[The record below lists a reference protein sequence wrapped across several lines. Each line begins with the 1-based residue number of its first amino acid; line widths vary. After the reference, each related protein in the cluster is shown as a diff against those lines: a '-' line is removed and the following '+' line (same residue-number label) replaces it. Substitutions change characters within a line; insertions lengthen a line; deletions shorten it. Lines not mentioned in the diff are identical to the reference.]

1 MFEAVECVEVEET
14 PGRPNPSPIERV
26 IGTFPDEQA
35 AVAAG
40 RAAKASFHDSGRTEY
55 AWWIVRGAGAQLA
68 NWIADSSND
77 QEFVLDLRTG
87 QLVEVV

>member
-1 MFEAVECVEVEET
+1 MFEAVEFIEVEEKS
-14 PGRPNPSPIERV
+14 GRPNPTPEERL
-26 IGTFPDEQA
+26 IGTYPQEPD

-40 RAAKASFHDSGRTEY
+40 RAAKASFHAAGRTEY
-55 AWWIVRGAGAQLA
+55 AWWVVRNQGAQLA

-87 QLVEVV
+87 QLVEIE